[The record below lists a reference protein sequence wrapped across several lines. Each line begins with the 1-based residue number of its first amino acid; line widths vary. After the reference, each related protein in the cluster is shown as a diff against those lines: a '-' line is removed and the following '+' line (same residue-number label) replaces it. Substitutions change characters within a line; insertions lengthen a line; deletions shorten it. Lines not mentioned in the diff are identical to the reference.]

1 MSIIFRYRYRDYY
14 QFKIIFFLF
23 SILLLQQNVYAIGN
37 NEEEKETLSVLSA
50 GFWGQVLAIFA
61 LVICSGIV
69 AGLTLGLMSLDAT
82 NLAIL
87 STAGTPKQ
95 QKHAAKILPIRKNAH
110 LLLTSLLLTNTV
122 LNETLPILCDGLF
135 GEGYVAVI
143 ISTALVFIFAE
154 IIPQAICSRHGLAIG
169 AFFAIPVRILIG
181 FWYILAWPIAKLLD
195 CILGK
200 HDGTI
205 YGVSELRELIHLH
218 SEEKPLSLNNNN
230 KKEEKERKVGGP
242 LQKDTVEILHNTLDL
257 SLYSASDFIHS
268 TQQQEQEQSFM
279 LPIDTQ
285 LDNMIINTILQNEC
299 INIPVYK
306 YDPSSH
312 CRIILGVLKTKYL
325 SVLNPKDKIPLN
337 KITIEP
343 IKQVSANTSAITLLK
358 ILENDPN
365 RMVQVVLSTNSPHNM
380 KDNNTFKY
388 NKELTTTI
396 DEKTKDLGQKDLK
409 IESSSSF
416 SSSTQQPS
424 SSICSSS
431 ESSHHKEYVSYTQ
444 DVKVLGIITFE
455 ELLNKLIKSNIKE
468 ETLLT
473 NILIHDTNINEKD
486 NADNKRSSIR
496 QEQPIYHH
504 SPTTNNNIKN
514 EKIKGCCSSSSTDS
528 ESTVISKPNSINS

>member
-1 MSIIFRYRYRDYY
+1 MSINFSYRYHDYY
-14 QFKIIFFLF
+14 QFKIIFFL
-23 SILLLQQNVYAIGN
+23 LLTLLVQQNVYAIGN
-37 NEEEKETLSVLSA
+37 NEEEKETLSVSSA

-87 STAGTPKQ
+87 STAGTAKQ
-95 QKHAAKILPIRKNAH
+95 QKYAAKILPIRKNAH

-195 CILGK
+195 YILGK

-230 KKEEKERKVGGP
+230 QKEEERKAGGP
-242 LQKDTVEILHNTLDL
+242 LQKDTVEILQNTLDL
-257 SLYSASDFIHS
+257 SLYSASDFINS
-268 TQQQEQEQSFM
+268 TQQEQPFM

-299 INIPVYK
+299 IHIPVYK
-306 YDPSSH
+306 YDSSSH
-312 CRIILGVLKTKYL
+312 CRIILGVLKTK
-325 SVLNPKDKIPLN
+325 
-337 KITIEP
+337 IEW
-343 IKQVSANTSAITLLK
+343 
-358 ILENDPN
+358 
-365 RMVQVVLSTNSPHNM
+365 
-380 KDNNTFKY
+380 FKLFY
-388 NKELTTTI
+388 
-396 DEKTKDLGQKDLK
+396 
-409 IESSSSF
+409 
-416 SSSTQQPS
+416 P
-424 SSICSSS
+424 
-431 ESSHHKEYVSYTQ
+431 
-444 DVKVLGIITFE
+444 
-455 ELLNKLIKSNIKE
+455 
-468 ETLLT
+468 
-473 NILIHDTNINEKD
+473 
-486 NADNKRSSIR
+486 
-496 QEQPIYHH
+496 
-504 SPTTNNNIKN
+504 
-514 EKIKGCCSSSSTDS
+514 
-528 ESTVISKPNSINS
+528 